1 MSLLTEQELIIALQ
15 AHKPAACEQLIESY
29 STLVYRVVYNI
40 LRSSQDAED
49 ALQETFVIIYNKIG
63 DFRGQS
69 KLSSWIYRIAT
80 NTALNCIK
88 RKQRKEDKDGPLGD
102 DDDMEMALSDV
113 LTPLPEELLASQ
125 EAVSLVHEALQE
137 LSPKLRA
144 ALVLFE
150 LEGLSMKETAVALD
164 ISESAAKLR
173 VRRARITLHRILTRQ
188 MPEATDA

>member
-15 AHKPAACEQLIESY
+15 AHEPAACEQLIESY

-40 LRSSQDAED
+40 LHSPQDAED

-69 KLSSWIYRIAT
+69 KLSSWIYRIAA

-88 RKQRKEDKDGPLGD
+88 RKQRKEDKDEPLGD